1 VAGDL
6 PNSGIACY
14 LQGME
19 RTQSPTDLD
28 GHHRARR
35 NRSLLNAYERSID
48 QIVLDLSRLAQDI
61 ERKKTPRTSYT
72 INDVTHQTNRP
83 YLSAAE
89 DVVQSIMNV
98 LPNLNLSLL
107 IERAHDVETLTEKE
121 S

>member
-6 PNSGIACY
+6 PNAGIACY

-19 RTQSPTDLD
+19 RTESPNQP
-28 GHHRARR
+28 ARR
-35 NRSLLNAYERSID
+35 NRSLTIAYERSID
-48 QIVLDLSRLAQDI
+48 QIVGDIRRLAADV
-61 ERKKTPRTSYT
+61 ERKHTPKLTYT
-72 INDVTHQTNRP
+72 MKDVTHPVSRP